1 MSTEHNLQSTR
12 CNQEVSQDKQP
23 QEVHRERLLSIDAL
37 RGFDMFWIIGGG
49 AIFAATAK
57 VWANPVTL
65 TIQEQLSHVEWKGFH
80 FEDLIYPLFLFLIGV
95 VLPFS
100 LARRKEQGQ
109 SRWII
114 YLHFLKRS
122 LMLILLGSIP
132 RGIMSFTRW
141 PFMGGVLEH
150 IGLCY
155 FFASL
160 LVMHTRWR
168 TRAVIVPA
176 FLILYWLAL
185 ILIPVSGHGP
195 GAFTYEGSLA
205 SYIDR
210 FFISGNLWNEGPAST
225 PSGISIILWGS
236 LAGHWLRSDRTGNRK
251 AAGLALAG
259 LACIILGYLWGFSL
273 PIIKRVLWT
282 STYVT
287 FACGWSLLLLALFY
301 WVIDVKKYRKWTFFF
316 VVIGMNAIT
325 IYFLQQIVNF
335 DEIADLLFK
344 GIRENAGILMPFV
357 LPIGVVTLKWLFLWF
372 LYRHKIFFKL

>member
-1 MSTEHNLQSTR
+1 MSKDQNVENACSTR
-12 CNQEVSQDKQP
+12 HTAQDNQR
-23 QEVHRERLLSIDAL
+23 QESSRERLLSIDAL

-57 VWANPVTL
+57 VWTNPVTL
-65 TIQEQLSHVEWKGFH
+65 TIQEQLRHVGWEGFH

-100 LARRKEQGQ
+100 LARRKERGQ

-122 LMLILLGSIP
+122 LMLMLLGSIP
-132 RGIMSFTRW
+132 RGIMSFTHW

-160 LVMHTRWR
+160 LVMHTKWR

-185 ILIPVSGHGP
+185 ILIPVPGHGA
-195 GAFTYEGSLA
+195 GVFSYEGSLA

-210 FFISGNLWNEGPAST
+210 FFISGKLWNEGPAST

-236 LAGHWLRSDRTGNRK
+236 LAGQWLRSDRSGNRK

-273 PIIKRVLWT
+273 PMIKRVLWT

-316 VVIGMNAIT
+316 AVIGMNAIT
-325 IYFLQQIVNF
+325 IYFLQQIVSF
-335 DEIADLLFK
+335 DKIAGLLFK
-344 GIRENAGILMPFV
+344 GINDNAGVFMPFV
-357 LPIGVVTLKWLFLWF
+357 FPIGVVTLKWLFLWF
-372 LYRHKIFFKL
+372 LYRHRIFFKL